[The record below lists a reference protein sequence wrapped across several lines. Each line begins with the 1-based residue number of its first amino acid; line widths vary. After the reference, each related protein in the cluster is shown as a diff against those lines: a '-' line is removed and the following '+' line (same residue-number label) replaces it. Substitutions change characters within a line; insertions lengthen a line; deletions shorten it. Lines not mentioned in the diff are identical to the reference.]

1 MGKEGRSS
9 LLILQLA
16 QKITNALYT
25 MELLQSG
32 DSCDEIGRN
41 GGLVMTSNKV
51 VQVVLAHEKKI
62 HWGYS
67 TNF

>member
-51 VQVVLAHEKKI
+51 VVLAHEKKI